1 MSDLSHEV
9 IDEMLLLRGRNLFTV
24 YDITRRLQSKCKTPI
39 IHDEVRSTVEAF
51 YRQAGLRR
59 DIGYHLPFSPP
70 PQIYYVTGQDINDYD
85 PDALDPANVN
95 VTAAEAEVATIPVPR
110 TLQVVAVPVQT
121 EYMYALVNKKTG
133 ERIAPYKGNSIGL
146 YKTRN
151 GPSQLQDSRSLHRDY
166 EVVRYEVIL
175 KPVGN

>member
-1 MSDLSHEV
+1 MRDLSHEV
-9 IDEMLLLRGRNLFTV
+9 IEEMLLLRGRSLFTV
-24 YDITRRLQSKCKTPI
+24 YDITRRLQSKHITHI
-39 IHDEVRSTVEAF
+39 NHDEVRSTVEAF

-59 DIGYHLPFSPP
+59 DIGYHLSFSPP

-95 VTAAEAEVATIPVPR
+95 VTAEEAEVATIPVPR
-110 TLQVVAVPVQT
+110 TVQVLAVPVQT
-121 EYMYALVNKKTG
+121 EYLFALVDKHTG
-133 ERIAPYKGNSIGL
+133 KRAVPFKGNSVGL

-151 GPSQLQDSRSLHRDY
+151 GPNQLKSNHAWNPDY